1 MNAAVP
7 RPIDP
12 EPVGQHPAVVGV
24 AIFMAGLFA
33 IVLVLVLATRGS
45 DEVTDRGAA
54 PAAAVAAGPTAIDK
68 PGIAEANPTPAATVV
83 QPSHQTPAATP
94 VVADHTPYPAL
105 LPPLTAGVAQ
115 VKIELEDVELE
126 IAPGVKFTAWTFA
139 GGAPGPVI
147 HVKQGQRVHVTM
159 TNNGAIP
166 HSIDFH
172 AARIAPNRAF
182 KDIKAGETFSFDF
195 TANDPGV
202 FMYHCGT
209 PPVLAHIA
217 SGMYGA
223 IVVDPVGGWKPKADR
238 SYVLVGSE
246 WYLNGDGKA
255 TAAGLDMDKARHQQP
270 DFVTWNGYAGQYKT
284 SPLPA
289 EIGENIRFFV
299 VAAGPSFDI
308 DFHVVGTLLDRAWT
322 DGDPSHVLTGAQTVL
337 VPAGGGAV
345 FDVRF
350 DENGLYPFVSHS
362 FASVDMGQV
371 GLVNVGNVK
380 GTSSH

>member
-1 MNAAVP
+1 MSAHAPSPVEAVP
-7 RPIDP
+7 VRD
-12 EPVGQHPAVVGV
+12 HPAVVAI
-24 AIFMAGLFA
+24 AIFMSGLFA
-33 IVLVLVLATRGS
+33 IILILVLATRGPA
-45 DEVTDRGAA
+45 EQTAAVA
-54 PAAAVAAGPTAIDK
+54 PAAAAAPEPAAA
-68 PGIAEANPTPAATVV
+68 AEPNPTPAATEV
-83 QPSHQTPAATP
+83 QPSHHTEAAAAPAT
-94 VVADHTPYPAL
+94 VDHKPYPAA
-105 LPPLTAGVAQ
+105 LPPLVDGVAQ
-115 VKIELEDVELE
+115 VKIALEDVVLE
-126 IAPGVKFTAWTFA
+126 IAPGVKFTGWTFA

-147 HVKQGQRVHVTM
+147 HVRQGQRVHVEM

-223 IVVDPVGGWKPKADR
+223 IVVDPVGGWQPKADR

-246 WYLNGDGKA
+246 WYLNGDGK
-255 TAAGLDMDKARHQQP
+255 TEPAGLDMDKARHQEP

-284 SPLPA
+284 NPLKA
-289 EIGENIRFFV
+289 EVGENVRFFV
-299 VAAGPSFDI
+299 VAAGPSLDT

-322 DGDPSHVLTGAQTVL
+322 DGDPTHVLTGAQTVL
-337 VPAGGGAV
+337 VPAGGGSV
-345 FDVRF
+345 FDVHF
-350 DENGLYPFVSHS
+350 DEDGLYPFVSHS
-362 FASVDMGQV
+362 FAAVDMGQV

-380 GTSSH
+380 GTMSH

>member
-1 MNAAVP
+1 MSAHASSPV
-7 RPIDP
+7 
-12 EPVGQHPAVVGV
+12 EPVPVHDHPAVVAI
-24 AIFMAGLFA
+24 AIFMSGLFA
-33 IVLVLVLATRGS
+33 IVLILVLATRGPAAERQAAS
-45 DEVTDRGAA
+45 VT
-54 PAAAVAAGPTAIDK
+54 PAAAAATGPAA
-68 PGIAEANPTPAATVV
+68 AEPNPTPAATDV
-83 QPSHQTPAATP
+83 QPSHQAGVAAPPATA
-94 VVADHTPYPAL
+94 HTPYPAA
-105 LPPLTAGVAQ
+105 LPPLVDGVVQ
-115 VKIELEDVELE
+115 VKIALEDVTLE

-147 HVKQGQRVHVTM
+147 HAKQGQRVHVEL

-172 AARIAPNRAF
+172 AARVAPNRAF

-223 IVVDPVGGWKPKADR
+223 IVVDPVGGWQPKADR

-246 WYLNGDGKA
+246 WYLNGDGK
-255 TAAGLDMDKARHQQP
+255 TEPAGLDMDKARLQAP

-284 SPLPA
+284 DPLKA

-299 VAAGPSFDI
+299 VAAGPSFNT

-322 DGDPSHVLTGAQTVL
+322 DGDPSHVLTGVQTVL
-337 VPAGGGAV
+337 VPPGGGSV
-345 FDVRF
+345 FDVHF
-350 DENGLYPFVSHS
+350 NEKGLYPFVSHS
-362 FASVDMGQV
+362 FAAVDMGQV

-380 GTSSH
+380 